1 MHKAHL
7 DSSFIGHPK
16 PLFGLTFTELWE
28 RFSFYGIRSLLVL
41 FMIATLNEGGLELDR
56 QSASAIVGI
65 FAGALYLATLPGG
78 YLADNWLGQKNATL
92 IGALLIALG
101 HLSIALSVFS
111 PFMFFLGLIFIVLG
125 TGLFKTCS
133 SIMVG
138 LLYKQKDKRRDSGFT
153 IFYMGINIGAFI
165 APLVCG
171 LAAKEYG
178 WHLGFGVGG
187 IGMLISLIIFYFKTI
202 PDFKE
207 FEAKIGIDSTWA
219 KPAQSKKNIAIYTF
233 ITLALLSVFILLCGI
248 GIIELN
254 AVNISKNMI
263 AIISGAA
270 LLYFGYLFFFAGL
283 NSDEKKNLIV
293 FLILFITATF
303 FWSTFEQQPTSFNLF
318 AQDYTDRIIFGWEIP
333 TAWFQSIN
341 SLFII
346 TLAPI
351 MSVIWIGL
359 SKKNREVSSIAK
371 FNLGIIFAAI
381 SFAIMMLASYFVLN
395 NGGAQVSPWWLIAS
409 YFFLTIGE
417 LALSPIS
424 LSLMTSIA
432 PKMIRGQVM
441 GLWFISLSLGNVVA
455 GLIGGGVEAD
465 RLESLPNLFGNAVY
479 VLLIIAII
487 LFFLKN
493 PLKKMLN
500 TELEK

>member
-1 MHKAHL
+1 MHKTHL
-7 DSSFIGHPK
+7 DTSFIGHPK

-133 SIMVG
+133 SVMVG
-138 LLYKQKDKRRDSGFT
+138 LLYKQKDKRKDSGFT

-165 APLVCG
+165 APLICG
-171 LAAKEYG
+171 LVAKEYG

-187 IGMLISLIIFYFKTI
+187 IGMLISLMIFYFKTI

-207 FEAKIGIDSTWA
+207 FEAKVGIDSTWA
-219 KPAQSKKNIAIYTF
+219 KPAQSKNIALYTF
-233 ITLALLSVFILLCGI
+233 IALALLSVFILLCGI

-263 AIISGAA
+263 VIISGAA

-283 NSDEKKNLIV
+283 TPNERKNLIV
-293 FLILFITATF
+293 FLVLFITATF

-351 MSVIWIGL
+351 MSAIWIGL

-395 NGGAQVSPWWLIAS
+395 NGSMQVSPLWLIAS

-455 GLIGGGVEAD
+455 GLVGGEVEAD
-465 RLESLPNLFGNAVY
+465 KLESLPNLFGNAVY
-479 VLLIIAII
+479 VLLIMAII

-493 PLKKMLN
+493 PLKRMLN